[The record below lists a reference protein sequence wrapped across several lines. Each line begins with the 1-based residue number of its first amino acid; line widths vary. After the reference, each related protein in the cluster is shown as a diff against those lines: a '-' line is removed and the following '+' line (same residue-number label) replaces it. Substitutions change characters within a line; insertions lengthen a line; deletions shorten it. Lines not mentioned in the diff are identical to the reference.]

1 MKRKSDFI
9 KELTVIF
16 TDSELV
22 EAGIVDGAE
31 YLGTFLTINELKDY
45 RKWAQNTLQ
54 PAISYI
60 KKIRKQLPDHV
71 WKNYQAFNLKM
82 PEQKLLLEA
91 QKDLKKVWR
100 SMPKIADRVLEKE
113 ITNSPTSE
121 VEVKR
126 G

>member
-1 MKRKSDFI
+1 
-9 KELTVIF
+9 
-16 TDSELV
+16 
-22 EAGIVDGAE
+22 
-31 YLGTFLTINELKDY
+31 
-45 RKWAQNTLQ
+45 
-54 PAISYI
+54 
-60 KKIRKQLPDHV
+60 
-71 WKNYQAFNLKM
+71 M